1 MIAAVSQG
9 IILGALLQ
17 GITVQGRQYAGGWW
31 DWLTPFSLL
40 TGASVLIGYA
50 LLGATWLIMRTEGTL
65 QVHAARYACWLGA
78 GTVGFIIAVS
88 AATPFL
94 SNAYFQRWFAWPSV
108 LIAAQV
114 PLMVAVATFLFFRS
128 LAYGYERAPFL
139 IALLLFLLCFVGL
152 GISMFPYIVPDQVTI
167 WQAAAPESS
176 QVFMLVG
183 ASVLIPIILA
193 YTAYSYWVFRG
204 KTGHEGYH

>member
-17 GITVQGRQYAGGWW
+17 GITVQGRQYGGGWW

-40 TGASVLIGYA
+40 TGASVLVGYA

-65 QVHAARYACWLGA
+65 QVHAARYARWLGA
-78 GTVGFIIAVS
+78 STVGFIIAVS

-128 LAYGYERAPFL
+128 LVYGYERAPFL

-193 YTAYSYWVFRG
+193 YTGYAYWVFRG
-204 KTGHEGYH
+204 KVSTDGYH